1 MSPLRYFT
9 LMVKR
14 AERAR
19 RNDERR
25 ERHDCQREYE
35 RAMDAVI
42 VRFIAG
48 DKVPQADIENLQRWA
63 AVRER
68 ILKDRQTSRKTV

>member
-25 ERHDCQREYE
+25 ERHDCEREYE

-68 ILKDRQTSRKTV
+68 ILKARQTSRKTV

>member
-1 MSPLRYFT
+1 MSPIRYFM
-9 LMVKR
+9 LAVKR

-19 RNDERR
+19 RNEERR
-25 ERHDCQREYE
+25 ERHDCEREYS

-68 ILKDRQTSRKTV
+68 ILKARQTNRKTV

>member
-25 ERHDCQREYE
+25 ERHDCEREYE

>member
-25 ERHDCQREYE
+25 ERHDCEREYE
-35 RAMDAVI
+35 RAMDAVV

-48 DKVPQADIENLQRWA
+48 ELVPQSDIENLQRWSIA
-63 AVRER
+63 REKFRRER
-68 ILKDRQTSRKTV
+68 QASRKTV

>member
-1 MSPLRYFT
+1 MSPLRYFM
-9 LMVKR
+9 LAVKR

-19 RNDERR
+19 RNEERR
-25 ERHDCQREYE
+25 ERHDCEREYE

-48 DKVPQADIENLQRWA
+48 ELVPQSDIENLQRWSMA
-63 AVRER
+63 REKFRRER
-68 ILKDRQTSRKTV
+68 RESRKPV